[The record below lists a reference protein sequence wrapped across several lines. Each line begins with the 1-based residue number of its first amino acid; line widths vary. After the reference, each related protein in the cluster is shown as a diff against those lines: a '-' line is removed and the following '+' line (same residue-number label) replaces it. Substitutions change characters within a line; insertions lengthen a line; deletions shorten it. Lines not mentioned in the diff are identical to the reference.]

1 MGVGTPEDLV
11 YAVSKGIDM
20 FDCVMPTRNARNG
33 LLFTRRGNVKIK
45 NSKYK
50 SDLSPIEENCQC
62 PVCSPKKH
70 GLNHPFY
77 SRAYIHHLQKI
88 NEMLGSILA
97 TQHNIWFYLKIMQ
110 EMRAAIREKT
120 FSSWR
125 KTFLETRSVT
135 I

>member
-1 MGVGTPEDLV
+1 MCKNNHWPE
-11 YAVSKGIDM
+11 
-20 FDCVMPTRNARNG
+20 
-33 LLFTRRGNVKIK
+33 LLFGHRAGAQIEKLFSHTLKALLKIK

-50 SDLSPIEENCQC
+50 SDFSPIEENCQC
-62 PVCSPKKH
+62 PVCSPEKH
-70 GLNHPFY
+70 GFNHPFY

-110 EMRAAIREKT
+110 EMRAAIKEKT

-125 KTFLETRSVT
+125 KLFLETRSMT